1 MLYFPT
7 KVVPIRYG
15 DKQMTIKINTFKKQ
29 LRSDPITRIPER
41 RNRPAWFYFLLLLS
55 VAWLSGCAPHMGV
68 KPAGLRGAY
77 EEINASALTEPKP
90 GTNTR
95 IVLHRYD
102 LTQKFENEP
111 EAVLNFL
118 HQKAGGEDD
127 RRDLRFALSELNFL
141 YAEKLENSQDIHHK
155 QRAAD
160 FFLVSAIYAYQ
171 FLLGDSKEEP
181 PSAYD
186 NRFREACILYNR
198 ALGKGLATGK
208 NGQIE
213 LRDGV
218 RDLPVGPLPVSI
230 KIKSFRWDVSQFD
243 QILCSD
249 DFLVQGFTTRNRSA
263 GMGLSLIAVNSKAKF
278 FSGERVIPM
287 TVFLRITGNGG
298 DIAQGTARAELE
310 LYDTFD
316 DTETIVNGRM
326 VPLETDSTAPI
337 AFALNNSDI
346 WSAGLRRFFII
357 KEEIQPQLV
366 MTQPYEKGRIPV
378 VFVHGT
384 ASDMV
389 WWMEML
395 NTLRSDP
402 VLQKRYQF
410 WFFRY
415 NSSHNIAESAAA
427 LREILT
433 RKRLELDPD
442 NLDPAMD
449 QMVVIGHSQGGLLTK
464 LTVVRTEDK
473 IWRSLSDTPL
483 DQMDIQPEGK
493 ELIRKWMFVE
503 PLPFVKRVIFIS
515 TPHRGS
521 FLASDWIRNTI
532 RRITNLPITS
542 VRGAASFM
550 SIQHKLRLPSGLEGR
565 MPTSLDSMSPN
576 NKTLK
581 VLADIPIV
589 PGVTSHSIIAV
600 KDDGDPMEGDDG
612 VVEYKSAHLDG
623 VASEFIVH
631 SEHSCQENPL
641 TIEEVRRILLEH
653 LAS

>member
-1 MLYFPT
+1 
-7 KVVPIRYG
+7 
-15 DKQMTIKINTFKKQ
+15 
-29 LRSDPITRIPER
+29 
-41 RNRPAWFYFLLLLS
+41 
-55 VAWLSGCAPHMGV
+55 MGV

-102 LTQKFENEP
+102 LAKKFENEP

-118 HQKAGGEDD
+118 HQKAEGEDD

-141 YAEKLENSQDIHHK
+141 YAEKLENSQDIHNK

-181 PSAYD
+181 PSSYD

-218 RDLPVGPLPVSI
+218 RELPVGPLPVSI
-230 KIKSFRWDVSQFD
+230 KNKSFRWDVSQFD

-263 GMGLSLIAVNSKAKF
+263 GMGLPLIAVNSKAKF

-298 DIAQGTARAELE
+298 KIARGTARAELE

-316 DTETIVNGRM
+316 DTETVVNGRM

-337 AFALNNSDI
+337 AYALNNSDV
-346 WSAGLRRFFII
+346 WSAGLRRFFVF
-357 KEEIQPQLV
+357 KEEIQPHLV

-402 VLQKRYQF
+402 ELQKRYQF

-415 NSSHNIAESAAA
+415 NSSRTIAESAAA
-427 LREILT
+427 LREVLT

-442 NLDPAMD
+442 TLDPAMD

-464 LTVVRTEDK
+464 MTVVRTEDK
-473 IWRSLSDTPL
+473 LWRSLSDTPL
-483 DQMDIQPEGK
+483 DQMEIEPEGK
-493 ELIRKWMFVE
+493 ELIRKWIFIE
-503 PLPFVKRVIFIS
+503 PLPFVKRVVFIS

-521 FLASDWIRNTI
+521 FLAADWIRNTI
-532 RRITNLPITS
+532 RRIVSLPVTT
-542 VRGAASFM
+542 VKGAASIL
-550 SIQHKLRLPSGLEGR
+550 SLEGKLRFPSQLEGR
-565 MPTSLDSMSPN
+565 MPTSLDGMSPN
-576 NKTLK
+576 NKSL
-581 VLADIPIV
+581 
-589 PGVTSHSIIAV
+589 
-600 KDDGDPMEGDDG
+600 
-612 VVEYKSAHLDG
+612 
-623 VASEFIVH
+623 
-631 SEHSCQENPL
+631 
-641 TIEEVRRILLEH
+641 
-653 LAS
+653 